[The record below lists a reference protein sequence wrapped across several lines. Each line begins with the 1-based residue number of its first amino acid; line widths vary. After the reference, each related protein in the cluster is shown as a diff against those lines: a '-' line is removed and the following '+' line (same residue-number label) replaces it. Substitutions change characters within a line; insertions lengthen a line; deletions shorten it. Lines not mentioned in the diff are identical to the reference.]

1 MNKSKHLKRKPASR
15 FSFSQKLCLF
25 ILVVTIG
32 IITWSTYEM
41 AQSRVSASIQVANDS
56 LDLTEDEQALADQ
69 IDQLLQK
76 NDYVG
81 SVYIRKNGRVILE
94 KGYGYAN
101 EEAQQPNTL
110 SLYYQIGSIQKAMTA
125 LLILKQVDLGKL
137 SLDTKLAKFYPQ
149 INGSNKITIKDLLYM
164 RSGLK
169 KTASPTVPMN
179 DQEVIQFALDHLEYT
194 NDQSYKYE
202 PLNFT
207 LLTGILMK
215 LTHQPYE
222 KLVYDQIIT
231 PLQLKQ
237 TTFYDQVKNT
247 SEHAVSYQ
255 MSPDDDY
262 HQALTESE
270 TDIRNELGTGNISMS
285 VYDLNEF
292 FTKVLKGKLIP
303 QDLLF
308 SLWGKNLSG
317 RPYNGGVYSGRDTI
331 FAQGNINRFH
341 AVLAMKKDTSDAVVL
356 ESNIQAD
363 KKYKTTATDL
373 RDQIYKLMGNDE

>member
-1 MNKSKHLKRKPASR
+1 
-15 FSFSQKLCLF
+15 
-25 ILVVTIG
+25 
-32 IITWSTYEM
+32 
-41 AQSRVSASIQVANDS
+41 
-56 LDLTEDEQALADQ
+56 
-69 IDQLLQK
+69 
-76 NDYVG
+76 
-81 SVYIRKNGRVILE
+81 
-94 KGYGYAN
+94 
-101 EEAQQPNTL
+101 
-110 SLYYQIGSIQKAMTA
+110 
-125 LLILKQVDLGKL
+125 
-137 SLDTKLAKFYPQ
+137 
-149 INGSNKITIKDLLYM
+149 
-164 RSGLK
+164 
-169 KTASPTVPMN
+169 MN

-292 FTKVLKGKLIP
+292 FYKSIKRAIDSKRFTF
-303 QDLLF
+303 F
-308 SLWGKNLSG
+308 SLGKE
-317 RPYNGGVYSGRDTI
+317 
-331 FAQGNINRFH
+331 FEW
-341 AVLAMKKDTSDAVVL
+341 TS
-356 ESNIQAD
+356 I
-363 KKYKTTATDL
+363 
-373 RDQIYKLMGNDE
+373 

>member
-1 MNKSKHLKRKPASR
+1 MKKRKHVER
-15 FSFSQKLCLF
+15 KRTTLFSFPQKICLF
-25 ILVVTIG
+25 VLVITIG
-32 IITWSTYEM
+32 IISWTVYEKIQ
-41 AQSRVSASIQVANDS
+41 AKVSATIQVTNDS
-56 LDLTEDEQALADQ
+56 LDLTDNEQALADQ

-76 NDYVG
+76 NKYVG
-81 SVYIRKNGRVILE
+81 SVYIRKNDRVILE

-101 EEAQQPNTL
+101 EEAQQPNTP

-125 LLILKQVDLGKL
+125 LLILKQVNSGKL
-137 SLDTKLAKFYPQ
+137 SLDTKLAEFYPQ
-149 INGSNKITIKDLLYM
+149 INGSKKITIKDLLYM

-169 KTASPTVPMN
+169 RTASPTVPMN

-194 NDQSYKYE
+194 NDQTYKYE

-207 LLTGILMK
+207 LLTGILIK

-222 KLVYDQIIT
+222 KLIYDELIT

-237 TTFYDQVKNT
+237 TSFYDQVKNT

-303 QDLLF
+303 KDLLF
-308 SLWGKNLSG
+308 SLWGENSSG
-317 RPYNGGVYSGRDTI
+317 RPYNGGVYSAKDTI

-341 AVLAMKKDTSDAVVL
+341 AVLAMTKDTSDAVVM

-363 KKYKTTATDL
+363 KKYKTTATEL
-373 RDQIYKLMGNDE
+373 RDQICKLMGNNE